1 MHRAGFAAK
10 SSLAI
15 CRIGVLAV
23 CSTNINSNSTKEEK
37 GTVGLTEQELNAH
50 IIHGNFLNIIF

>member
-1 MHRAGFAAK
+1 MLNKERQDLNGIQN
-10 SSLAI
+10 SSAF
-15 CRIGVLAV
+15 
-23 CSTNINSNSTKEEK
+23 SNISSNSTKEEK